1 MEAFLI
7 YLLPIA
13 SFAGIVLMLWELKQ
27 CYSLHNWPV
36 TKGIIIQS
44 KTGKVRNSKT
54 EYPYIY
60 YKYSVNGKEHISRRI
75 GMYLTH
81 PTGSEL
87 LKGLLEK
94 YPLGKE
100 VEVKYHPI
108 FHKRAVLETGKKQL
122 HAYFIS
128 GLVFLVLFIFTSS
141 SVFFNYNL
149 AFELIKFLTE

>member
-1 MEAFLI
+1 MAAFLI

-13 SFAGIVLMLWELKQ
+13 SFAGIFLMLWELKQ
-27 CYSLHNWPV
+27 CYSSCNWPA

-44 KTGKVRNSKT
+44 KTGKARNSKA

-60 YKYSVNGKEHISRRI
+60 YKYSVNGKEYISRRI

-87 LKGLLEK
+87 LTGLLEK

-108 FHKRAVLETGKKQL
+108 FHNRAVLEAGAKQL
-122 HAYFIS
+122 HAYYIS
-128 GLVFLVLFIFTSS
+128 GLVFLIIFIFTSS

-149 AFELIKFLTE
+149 AFEIIRLLSE